1 MGDVGRGGEGNP
13 WPHYALARALLR
25 SGDVDRPA
33 AEAER
38 AVQLQPHGL
47 WPNFYH
53 GLCAYRRGR
62 YADAVT
68 AFSVCIGAAPDA
80 AGGYYNRALAFAAL
94 GEKAQAHRDYDR
106 ARRLDAT
113 LPPLPIGRE

>member
-1 MGDVGRGGEGNP
+1 MKGEGGREGEGNA
-13 WPHYALARALLR
+13 WPHYALARALVR
-25 SGDVDRPA
+25 AGDLDRAA

-53 GLCAYRRGR
+53 GLCAFRRGR
-62 YADAVT
+62 HADAVI

-80 AGGYYNRALAFAAL
+80 AGGYYNRALALTAL
-94 GEKAQAHRDYDR
+94 GQSTEANRDYER
-106 ARRLDAT
+106 ALRLDPT
-113 LPPLPIGRE
+113 LRRP